1 MDRQLT
7 RKERAMEFKKFE
19 DIIDFAIEKE
29 REAVSFYE
37 EAAEA
42 QTAVDSKKMFN
53 EFADEE
59 RKHVSML
66 QNIGEADVSGYDFE
80 WIPDIKRSNFLV
92 DIPYEKNMPYKD
104 MLLLAIKREEKA
116 LALYNEMLKTAE
128 KPEFKNVFKMLCQE
142 EANHKLKLETIY
154 DDYMAEMGD

>member
-1 MDRQLT
+1 
-7 RKERAMEFKKFE
+7 MEFKKFE

-29 REAVSFYE
+29 QEAVSFYE

-42 QTAVDSKKMFN
+42 QTAADSKKMFR

-59 RKHVSML
+59 RKHENMLRNMGQENVS
-66 QNIGEADVSGYDFE
+66 DYDFE
-80 WIPDIKRSNFLV
+80 WIPDMKRSNFLV
-92 DIPYEKNMPYKD
+92 DIPYEKNMAYKD
-104 MLLLAIKREEKA
+104 MLHLAIKREEKA
-116 LALYNEMLKTAE
+116 LALYNELLKNTE

-154 DDYMAEMGD
+154 DDYMAQMGD

>member
-1 MDRQLT
+1 MD
-7 RKERAMEFKKFE
+7 FKKFE

-37 EAAEA
+37 EAAEL
-42 QTAVDSKKMFN
+42 QTAADAKKMFK

-59 RKHVSML
+59 RKHERML
-66 QNIGEADVSGYDFE
+66 QNVGEENVSDYDFE
-80 WIPDIKRSNFLV
+80 WIPDMKRSNFLV
-92 DIPYEKNMPYKD
+92 DIPYEKDMAYKD
-104 MLLLAIKREEKA
+104 MLHLAIKREEKA
-116 LALYNEMLKTAE
+116 LALYNELLKNAD

-142 EANHKLKLETIY
+142 EANHKLKLETIF

>member
-1 MDRQLT
+1 
-7 RKERAMEFKKFE
+7 MEFKKFE

-42 QTAVDSKKMFN
+42 QTAADAQKMFK

-59 RKHVSML
+59 RKHERML
-66 QNIGEADVSGYDFE
+66 QNVSEEDVSGYDFE
-80 WIPDIKRSNFLV
+80 WIPDMKRSNFLV
-92 DIPYEKNMPYKD
+92 DIPYEKNMAYKD
-104 MLLLAIKREEKA
+104 MLHLAIKREEKA
-116 LALYNEMLKTAE
+116 LALYNELLKTAE
-128 KPEFKNVFKMLCQE
+128 NENFKNIFKMLCQE
-142 EANHKLKLETIY
+142 EANHKLKLETVY